1 MLQSNIPNLNFGPA
15 RVYVCVC
22 VCFFF
27 LLLLFLKK
35 TMTHLVVK
43 E

>member
-27 LLLLFLKK
+27 IIIIIF
-35 TMTHLVVK
+35 K
-43 E
+43 ENNDTFGG

>member
-27 LLLLFLKK
+27 YYYYNF
-35 TMTHLVVK
+35 
-43 E
+43 